1 MSDSYYHYHQQ
12 DNYYSTHKVC
22 ICPKHIQD
30 ILNEYFMIYEGKIKN
45 LINQISN
52 HHHHDH
58 QEEIYPIDI
67 DLHERLY
74 ILWIGYFYEL
84 YIKPDSLFQIFWLF
98 LPMDDN
104 DTETLKYR
112 RNVIWS
118 KKIPAKFRFQCPRCN
133 HIWTS
138 KNGCVNVFICHH
150 SPLYTTTTTI
160 ITTTIITNQFS
171 CPTNIYEFRYTFDRQ
186 KCTSCSTSN
195 ETVSGSTYPHEVI
208 KVLQYIRRHI
218 SVKPV
223 NNNLPCHGFKI
234 EFTDTYSS
242 STALNLTNSK
252 DRNNLT
258 LVKSTLPSVNYKND
272 LKGMAT
278 SKIDIVS
285 NGNQQTPV
293 ESLPSIKDKTVQ
305 IQKNCTDKLT
315 PVDEEFQKLSI
326 TVQQNQQLLEQ
337 HSKSDNYRNLSN
349 AHLSTDL
356 NKADD
361 DDDNDNSNN
370 KKDELMAELNNATK
384 VVEVEMLV
392 KDKPVQ
398 KQSQNCMS
406 KKTPVRISRYI

>member
-1 MSDSYYHYHQQ
+1 MNDSYYNYHQQ

-30 ILNEYFMIYEGKIKN
+30 ILNEYFLIYEGKIKN

-52 HHHHDH
+52 HHHDH

-84 YIKPDSLFQIFWLF
+84 YVKPDSLFQIFWLF
-98 LPMDDN
+98 LPMDDD
-104 DTETLKYR
+104 DTETLKCN

-138 KNGCVNVFICHH
+138 KNGCVNVFICHL
-150 SPLYTTTTTI
+150 SPLYTTTTTV
-160 ITTTIITNQFS
+160 ITTTISTNPFS
-171 CPTNIYEFRYTFDRQ
+171 CPPNIYEFRYTFDRQ

-195 ETVSGSTYPHEVI
+195 ETISGSTYPHEVI

-223 NNNLPCHGFKI
+223 NNNLPCYGFKI
-234 EFTDTYSS
+234 EFTDTCSS
-242 STALNLTNSK
+242 STVLNLTNSK
-252 DRNNLT
+252 DRNNLN
-258 LVKSTLPSVNYKND
+258 LVESELPSVNNKNG
-272 LKGMAT
+272 LKGIVT
-278 SKIDIVS
+278 SKTDILS
-285 NGNQQTPV
+285 NGNQQLPV
-293 ESLPSIKDKTVQ
+293 ESLPSITDKTVH
-305 IQKNCTDKLT
+305 KNCTDKLT
-315 PVDEEFQKLSI
+315 PEDEKFQKLSI
-326 TVQQNQQLLEQ
+326 TVQQNQ
-337 HSKSDNYRNLSN
+337 HSKSDNYSNLSN

-356 NKADD
+356 NKT
-361 DDDNDNSNN
+361 DDDNNNNNNRNN
-370 KKDELMAELNNATK
+370 KKDELMAELKNATK

-392 KDKPVQ
+392 KDKSVQ
-398 KQSQNCMS
+398 KQSQNCIS

>member
-118 KKIPAKFRFQCPRCN
+118 KKIPAKFRFQCP
-133 HIWTS
+133 
-138 KNGCVNVFICHH
+138 
-150 SPLYTTTTTI
+150 
-160 ITTTIITNQFS
+160 
-171 CPTNIYEFRYTFDRQ
+171 
-186 KCTSCSTSN
+186 
-195 ETVSGSTYPHEVI
+195 
-208 KVLQYIRRHI
+208 VLQYIRRHI

>member
-1 MSDSYYHYHQQ
+1 M
-12 DNYYSTHKVC
+12 
-22 ICPKHIQD
+22 
-30 ILNEYFMIYEGKIKN
+30 
-45 LINQISN
+45 
-52 HHHHDH
+52 
-58 QEEIYPIDI
+58 
-67 DLHERLY
+67 
-74 ILWIGYFYEL
+74 
-84 YIKPDSLFQIFWLF
+84 
-98 LPMDDN
+98 
-104 DTETLKYR
+104 
-112 RNVIWS
+112 
-118 KKIPAKFRFQCPRCN
+118 
-133 HIWTS
+133 
-138 KNGCVNVFICHH
+138 
-150 SPLYTTTTTI
+150 
-160 ITTTIITNQFS
+160 
-171 CPTNIYEFRYTFDRQ
+171 
-186 KCTSCSTSN
+186 
-195 ETVSGSTYPHEVI
+195 
-208 KVLQYIRRHI
+208 
-218 SVKPV
+218 
-223 NNNLPCHGFKI
+223 PCHGFKI

-406 KKTPVRISRYI
+406 KKTPHLNIMSNQQVDAGKATSVLTLSGKNLATLTSSQALLSRYTFEECQKNGDGRSKAIWALSTDKVPLHAHTRVALVCPDTTSALPQSSTETALAIPGGQDTTPASTVGQCETQQT